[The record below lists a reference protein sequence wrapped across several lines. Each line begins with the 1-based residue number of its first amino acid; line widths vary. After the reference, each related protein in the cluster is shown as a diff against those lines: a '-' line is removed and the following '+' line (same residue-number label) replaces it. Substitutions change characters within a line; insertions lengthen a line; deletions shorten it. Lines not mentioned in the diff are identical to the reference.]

1 MRVQS
6 SGDPHAPALSSLRGT
21 RPSPVPAGG
30 IRAQPSSAEWLTQG
44 TGAGVGKHPVPLDG
58 SPSDRAQTSR

>member
-1 MRVQS
+1 MWVQS

-30 IRAQPSSAEWLTQG
+30 IRAQPSSAQSG
-44 TGAGVGKHPVPLDG
+44 SHTGQERGGKHPVPLDG
-58 SPSDRAQTSR
+58 SPLDRAQTSW